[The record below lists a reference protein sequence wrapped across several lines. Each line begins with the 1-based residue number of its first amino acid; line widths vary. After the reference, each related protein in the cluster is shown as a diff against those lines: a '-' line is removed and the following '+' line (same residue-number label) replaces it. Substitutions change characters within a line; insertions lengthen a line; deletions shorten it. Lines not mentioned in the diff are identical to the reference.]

1 MKTYN
6 QFLETPFSEDK
17 KWIQKATKNM
27 RKDKPCTGEKFGSET
42 CPPGSK
48 RYNLAKTFKKMA
60 KEEATPEPPKEDP
73 SITAKEKR
81 QMQIKKQVLL
91 KKMQAVRS
99 GAGADIVAGYEPEGE
114 VLDEADPRLAIYQS
128 GMTDASRVKGRVGK
142 AVDKV
147 KDKVKKVL
155 GKKDKVSSHLDR
167 YRFQSGLDNYL
178 KSKVKKGVKE
188 TRDYGSQTAREG
200 DNEAAAAAR
209 KRIYDRASAKDKDY
223 MDARDIAN
231 QRNKERD
238 KKLKVKE
245 DKAFEYV
252 KKQIAAKYGKDSY
265 VSKDNPMKPPTAAQK
280 KAAAAH
286 RAKLAKQDHRDE
298 TEKATSGRYNDRS
311 RSD

>member
-60 KEEATPEPPKEDP
+60 KEEVVT
-73 SITAKEKR
+73 
-81 QMQIKKQVLL
+81 
-91 KKMQAVRS
+91 
-99 GAGADIVAGYEPEGE
+99 
-114 VLDEADPRLAIYQS
+114 EADPRLAIYQS

-178 KSKVKKGVKE
+178 KSKVKKEEVVHE
-188 TRDYGSQTAREG
+188 
-200 DNEAAAAAR
+200 
-209 KRIYDRASAKDKDY
+209 
-223 MDARDIAN
+223 
-231 QRNKERD
+231 
-238 KKLKVKE
+238 KE

-286 RAKLAKQDHRDE
+286 RAKLAKQDHRDP
-298 TEKATSGRYNDRS
+298 TEKASDGRYSDRYS
-311 RSD
+311 NRGSD

>member
-1 MKTYN
+1 
-6 QFLETPFSEDK
+6 
-17 KWIQKATKNM
+17 
-27 RKDKPCTGEKFGSET
+27 
-42 CPPGSK
+42 
-48 RYNLAKTFKKMA
+48 
-60 KEEATPEPPKEDP
+60 
-73 SITAKEKR
+73 R

-178 KSKVKKGVKE
+178 KSKVKKEEVIDERLGGKGYQPYTSLTGKKISGDWEDSDRGAGNKAKRRSGEKVKAKSPTYLAHVHNKKAVKE
-188 TRDYGSQTAREG
+188 G
-200 DNEAAAAAR
+200 
-209 KRIYDRASAKDKDY
+209 K
-223 MDARDIAN
+223 
-231 QRNKERD
+231 
-238 KKLKVKE
+238 

-280 KAAAAH
+280 KAYAAH
-286 RAKLAKQDHRDE
+286 KAKIAKQDTRDE
-298 TEKATSGRYNDRS
+298 TEKASSGRYNDRS